1 MPDSKREEEE
11 KPKFR
16 VVDRR
21 GEEDAE
27 PAKRTEQKPP
37 PKEKAAK
44 KTASQP
50 EAAKEDAHDADSE
63 PELTEDEKQQLK
75 HEAESSLKFKN
86 TVVFILR
93 TLSEQTWIHLGLI
106 PNPISGLTVKN
117 LPEARKAIDLFEVI
131 AKHTDGEFEEPLK
144 REIAGLLTNLKLNYA
159 NQLGI

>member
-1 MPDSKREEEE
+1 MPDNKRDEEEK

-21 GEEDAE
+21 TEEDAE
-27 PAKRTEQKPP
+27 PVKTTEQKPP
-37 PKEKAAK
+37 KQAPPKKAPKEGV
-44 KTASQP
+44 Q
-50 EAAKEDAHDADSE
+50 DADAE
-63 PELTEDEKQQLK
+63 PELTDEEQQQLRQ
-75 HEAESSLKFKN
+75 EAERSLQFKN

-93 TLSEQTWIHLGLI
+93 TLSEQTWIHLALI
-106 PNPISGLTVKN
+106 PNPITGLTVKN

-131 AKHTDGEFEEPLK
+131 AKHTEKEFEDPLK